1 MYFFLDLRLVLTN
14 KLLENVLLVKTLLQ
28 TYEFLSLA
36 SFSVVILP
44 TIFYFVI
51 IMGG

>member
-28 TYEFLSLA
+28 TYEFLA